1 MAAPSRSSTRTWR
14 EAGAEAA
21 LNSPELSPGACADA
35 PGFAPAEEIF
45 RMKAIRIDSAGG
57 PEAMS
62 VVDVPTPSPGAG
74 EIRIS
79 NAAIGVNFIDTYHR
93 TGLYKIS
100 LPSGLGLEGAGT
112 VDALGEG
119 VTHFKLGDRAAYC
132 SGPIGAYSEQHVVRA
147 DRAVKLPEAI
157 SYDFAAAS
165 LLKGM
170 TARYLLRKT
179 FRVER
184 GHIVVVHAAAG
195 GTGQI
200 LVQWAKHLGAM
211 VIATAGSDA
220 KAAIAKSLG
229 ADHVLI
235 AGSDNVANRVRELSG
250 GGANVVYDGVG
261 KDTFEVSLDC
271 LAPLGMMVI
280 FGNASGPPPA
290 INPLLLSQKGSLFLT
305 RPTLANYTA
314 TRAQLDETAADLFD
328 VIASGAVKIA
338 APRRYQLADAAQA
351 HRDLEAR
358 KTTGSLVLAP

>member
-1 MAAPSRSSTRTWR
+1 MQV
-14 EAGAEAA
+14 
-21 LNSPELSPGACADA
+21 
-35 PGFAPAEEIF
+35 
-45 RMKAIRIDSAGG
+45 IRIDSSGG
-57 PEAMS
+57 PEVMKVAEAAA
-62 VVDVPTPSPGAG
+62 PSPGAG
-74 EIRIS
+74 EIRVS

-112 VDALGEG
+112 IDAIGEG
-119 VTHFKLGDRAAYC
+119 VTHFKPGDRVAYC

-147 DRAVKLPEAI
+147 DRAVKLPDGI
-157 SYDFAAAS
+157 SYDIAAAS

-184 GHIVVVHAAAG
+184 GHIVVIHAAAG
-195 GTGQI
+195 GVGQI

-211 VIATAGSDA
+211 VIATAGSEA

-229 ADHVLI
+229 ADHALL
-235 AGSDNVANRVRELSG
+235 AGSNDIVARVRDLSG

-261 KDTFEVSLDC
+261 KDTFEISLDC
-271 LAPLGMMVI
+271 LAPLGMMVS
-280 FGNASGPPPA
+280 FGNASGPAPA
-290 INPLLLSQKGSLFLT
+290 IDPLLLSQKGSLFLT

-314 TRAQLDETAADLFD
+314 ARAQLDETAADLFE
-328 VIASGAVKIA
+328 VIAKGAVKVA
-338 APRRYQLADAAQA
+338 APRRYRLADAAAA

-358 KTTGSLVLAP
+358 KTTGSQVLAP